1 MRLLSKT
8 KEIVKRTI
16 AMTIAVCIVAFQ
28 LTSDVTFASMEL
40 TENEYTAI
48 ITGKLG
54 KYGRLFEINGQVN
67 EMGNIPDMHEGIIS
81 LLSDSAQVSEY
92 SFAANCTDYANEKSI
107 YSAGKADFNCNT
119 VTIREVVVA
128 ERDITVNAS
137 TFASDEYTIIY
148 SKGGSINI
156 NVADMNFKG
165 LLYAPNGNITI
176 NGSSIKVD
184 GMMVA
189 KGVNLY
195 IDTFAISANQFSD
208 SMVNILKTFRND
220 RLLTLTGYTYEDDI
234 VIGFESDAD
243 YERVDI
249 YVRNDN
255 AAEFTYLTSTTEAEY
270 TISEYTF
277 EQYMDIMA
285 VARTAYGDSFDS
297 TLMTVGY
304 SNDEYAEKLASYA
317 NDTDEDRILDG
328 LEVWY
333 SKTNPY
339 NADSDG
345 DGIDDGTEVYYL
357 CTDPN
362 VKNETVDTDGDGITD
377 ADEVAK
383 GTHPYLKDTDFDG
396 YEDSVDAEPFKYNA
410 DSGIEADYTENR
422 VVGIFDKVNTWVD
435 ENGNV
440 YQYIYNFINDSVQY
454 TMINGVIT
462 KYYYNEYDQLIA
474 VVTINGDVMDAVTY
488 TYNGEVLS
496 SVAYN
501 GLLYEFATAENT
513 ENITIA
519 GNLYKSVVY
528 GENESVTTYGNGF
541 KVKSEFNESGEA
553 TAIYHNGSLVYEC
566 EYDENGQLVSIKD
579 YVTGMEQTYI
589 YLEDG
594 NIDVITGNNYG
605 IAYEYSDEKYVIDYD
620 ISGEKYSQIIYN
632 DTEDKYAS
640 QYSSLLV
647 SGDLHENLETEA
659 GDIEYR
665 ITDCEQ
671 IVFSNLFSYT
681 DSKVSGIVY
690 NNGDKFTYE
699 YTAEG
704 KISNVL
710 QNCDKVI
717 SYIYDNLGRVVRE
730 DNALAGRSYEF
741 IYNEDNNM
749 SQKRTYSYSTGE
761 LTELLLEDTY
771 AYQNPWK
778 DQLTGVNGEAITY
791 DETGNPLTYRDG
803 MTMEWAGKTLVGVN
817 GQSELDFTYNPE
829 GIRTSKTVD
838 GVKTEYVIEGKDI
851 VFEVNDGNVTAYI
864 YDSDMNVIGMIYE
877 GETYY
882 FEKNVQS
889 DVVRILD
896 EEGNILC
903 EYVYDAWGNVV
914 LVKGDTELAGKN
926 PFRYRSYYYDNETGL
941 YYAESRY
948 YDPQTGRFINADKIE
963 TIVWDYTNLN
973 MYVYCGNDPVNY
985 YDPSGETPIY
995 IKTFIS
1001 EDIYTDSELDD
1012 DCIRLMST
1020 NTAWINGLKEGGKS
1034 GTYVIS
1040 CAQEFIDRWNSMLE
1054 MTILIINAHGT
1065 PTSMTFGITSFN
1077 ISDVSKLNYRNIR
1090 CVWLISCNTGHY
1102 NYKMEN
1108 MAYAL
1113 CKKTSGAVI
1122 APDGLAKP
1130 GASGDHYYAV
1140 VDENG
1145 ETNDWYVY
1153 RNKKNSSRSVGYGW
1167 TMYKYVSSSSILWE
1181 QLFSRKKFVD
1191 IDMIANAMKTKG
1203 YISYK

>member
-1 MRLLSKT
+1 MNLFIKT

-16 AMTIAVCIVAFQ
+16 AMTIAVCMVAFQ

-67 EMGNIPDMHEGIIS
+67 EKGNIPDMHEGIIS
-81 LLSDSAQVSEY
+81 LLSDSTQVSEY
-92 SFAANCTDYANEKSI
+92 SFAANCTDYANENSV

-137 TFASDEYTIIY
+137 TFASNEYTILY

-156 NVADMNFKG
+156 NVAEMNFKG

-176 NGSSIKVD
+176 NGSSINVD
-184 GMMVA
+184 GMIVA

-195 IDTFAISANQFSD
+195 IDTFTISANQFSD

-234 VIGFESDAD
+234 VVGFESDAE

-249 YVRNDN
+249 YIRNDS

-317 NDTDEDRILDG
+317 NDTDEDGIKDG
-328 LEVWY
+328 IEVWY
-333 SKTNPY
+333 TKTNPY
-339 NADSDG
+339 VADSDG
-345 DGIDDGTEVYYL
+345 DGLDDGVEAFYL

-362 VKNETVDTDGDGITD
+362 VKNQTADTDGDGIND
-377 ADEVAK
+377 DEEVTK
-383 GTHPYLKDTDFDG
+383 GTHPYLEDTDFDG
-396 YEDSVDAEPFKYNA
+396 YEDNVDAEPLKYNP
-410 DSGIEADYTENR
+410 DSGIEVDYTENR
-422 VVGIFDKVNTWVD
+422 VIGIFDKVNTWMD
-435 ENGNV
+435 LNGNV
-440 YQYIYNFINDSVQY
+440 YQYIYNFINDNVQY
-454 TMINGVIT
+454 TMINGVVT
-462 KYYYNEYDQLIA
+462 KYYYNVYDQLTA

-519 GNLYKSVVY
+519 GNSYKSVVY
-528 GENESVTTYGNGF
+528 GENETVTTYGNGF
-541 KVKSEFNESGEA
+541 EVKSVFNEHGDV
-553 TAIYHNGSLVYEC
+553 TAVYHNGSLVYEC
-566 EYDENGQLVSIKD
+566 AYDENGQPVSIKD
-579 YVTGMEQTYI
+579 YVTGMEQTYT

-647 SGDLHENLETEA
+647 SGDLHENIETEE

-665 ITDCEQ
+665 ITDCEK

-710 QNCDKVI
+710 QNGDKVI
-717 SYIYDNLGRVVRE
+717 SYNYDNLGRVVRE

-741 IYNEDNNM
+741 IYNEDNNI
-749 SQKRTYSYSTGE
+749 SQ
-761 LTELLLEDTY
+761 
-771 AYQNPWK
+771 
-778 DQLTGVNGEAITY
+778 
-791 DETGNPLTYRDG
+791 
-803 MTMEWAGKTLVGVN
+803 
-817 GQSELDFTYNPE
+817 
-829 GIRTSKTVD
+829 
-838 GVKTEYVIEGKDI
+838 
-851 VFEVNDGNVTAYI
+851 
-864 YDSDMNVIGMIYE
+864 
-877 GETYY
+877 
-882 FEKNVQS
+882 
-889 DVVRILD
+889 
-896 EEGNILC
+896 
-903 EYVYDAWGNVV
+903 
-914 LVKGDTELAGKN
+914 
-926 PFRYRSYYYDNETGL
+926 
-941 YYAESRY
+941 
-948 YDPQTGRFINADKIE
+948 
-963 TIVWDYTNLN
+963 
-973 MYVYCGNDPVNY
+973 
-985 YDPSGETPIY
+985 
-995 IKTFIS
+995 
-1001 EDIYTDSELDD
+1001 
-1012 DCIRLMST
+1012 
-1020 NTAWINGLKEGGKS
+1020 
-1034 GTYVIS
+1034 
-1040 CAQEFIDRWNSMLE
+1040 
-1054 MTILIINAHGT
+1054 
-1065 PTSMTFGITSFN
+1065 
-1077 ISDVSKLNYRNIR
+1077 
-1090 CVWLISCNTGHY
+1090 
-1102 NYKMEN
+1102 
-1108 MAYAL
+1108 
-1113 CKKTSGAVI
+1113 
-1122 APDGLAKP
+1122 
-1130 GASGDHYYAV
+1130 
-1140 VDENG
+1140 
-1145 ETNDWYVY
+1145 
-1153 RNKKNSSRSVGYGW
+1153 
-1167 TMYKYVSSSSILWE
+1167 
-1181 QLFSRKKFVD
+1181 
-1191 IDMIANAMKTKG
+1191 
-1203 YISYK
+1203 